1 MNNFSENAQTTA
13 SARPLAEQLD
23 WEKCDG
29 MIPAIVQ
36 HAASGEVLMQGFMT
50 REALEKT
57 QSTGQ
62 VTFFSRS
69 KQRLWTKGESS
80 GHVLQLVAISTDC
93 DQDSLLI
100 AANPVGPTCHKGTTS
115 CFHGHPLPPLGFL
128 AELEQILAARK
139 GADPATSYTAS
150 LYGKGTKRIA
160 QKVGEEG
167 VEVALAAMAKDR
179 EELINESADLLYHL
193 IVLLQNEGL
202 GLQDVVQRLYERH
215 NK

>member
-1 MNNFSENAQTTA
+1 MNNFSDNTQTSA
-13 SARPLAEQLD
+13 SARPLADQLD

-80 GHVLQLVAISTDC
+80 GNVLNLVTISTDC

-128 AELEQILAARK
+128 AELEQVLAARK

-193 IVLLQNEGL
+193 TVLLQNEGL
-202 GLQDVVQRLYERH
+202 ELKDVVQRLYERH
-215 NK
+215 QK

>member
-13 SARPLAEQLD
+13 SALPLADQLD
-23 WEKCDG
+23 WAKCDG

-57 QSTGQ
+57 QTTSQ

-80 GHVLQLVAISTDC
+80 GNVLQLVAISTDC

-115 CFHGHPLPPLGFL
+115 CFNGHPLPPLGFL
-128 AELEQILAARK
+128 AELEQVLASRK

-193 IVLLQNEGL
+193 TVLLQNEGL
-202 GLQDVVQRLYERH
+202 ELQDVVQRLYKRH

>member
-1 MNNFSENAQTTA
+1 MNNQAVDNAL
-13 SARPLAEQLD
+13 PLAERLD
-23 WEKCDG
+23 WAKCEG

-36 HAASGEVLMQGFMT
+36 HSLSGEVLMQGFMT
-50 REALEKT
+50 REALLAAAEE
-57 QSTGQ
+57 GDLAGGLGL
-62 VTFFSRS
+62 F
-69 KQRLWTKGESS
+69 QRLA
-80 GHVLQLVAISTDC
+80 GHVLKLVAITTDC

-100 AANPVGPTCHKGTTS
+100 AADPVGPTCHLGNPS
-115 CFHGHPLPPLGFL
+115 CFDGHPVPPLGFL
-128 AELEQILAARK
+128 AELEQILASRK

-193 IVLLQNEGL
+193 TVLLQNEGL
-202 GLQDVVQRLYERH
+202 GLKDVVQRLHERH
-215 NK
+215 TK

>member
-1 MNNFSENAQTTA
+1 MNNFSDNTQTSA
-13 SARPLAEQLD
+13 SARPLADQLD

-29 MIPAIVQ
+29 MIPAIIQ

-80 GHVLQLVAISTDC
+80 GNVLNLVTISTDC

-128 AELEQILAARK
+128 AELEQVLAARK

-193 IVLLQNEGL
+193 TVLLQNEGL
-202 GLQDVVQRLYERH
+202 ELKDVVQRLYERH
-215 NK
+215 QK

>member
-1 MNNFSENAQTTA
+1 MNNFSDNTQTTA

-23 WEKCDG
+23 WAKCDG

-57 QSTGQ
+57 QSSGQ

-80 GHVLQLVAISTDC
+80 GNVLQLVAISTDC

-128 AELEQILAARK
+128 AELEQVLAARK

-193 IVLLQNEGL
+193 TVLLQNERL

>member
-1 MNNFSENAQTTA
+1 M
-13 SARPLAEQLD
+13 L
-23 WEKCDG
+23 
-29 MIPAIVQ
+29 PAIVQ

-57 QSTGQ
+57 QTTGQ

-80 GHVLQLVAISTDC
+80 GNVLQLVAISTDC

-115 CFHGHPLPPLGFL
+115 CFHGHPVPPLGFL
-128 AELEQILAARK
+128 AELEQVLAARK

-193 IVLLQNEGL
+193 TVLLQNEGL
-202 GLQDVVQRLYERH
+202 GLQDVVQRLYKRH

>member
-1 MNNFSENAQTTA
+1 MNNQAVNNDVSLVE
-13 SARPLAEQLD
+13 RLD
-23 WEKCDG
+23 WAKCDG

-36 HAASGEVLMQGFMT
+36 HSLSGEVLMQGFMT
-50 REALEKT
+50 KEALEKT
-57 QSTGQ
+57 LATGQ

-80 GHVLQLVAISTDC
+80 SNVLKLVAISTDC
-93 DQDSLLI
+93 DQDSLLV
-100 AANPVGPTCHKGTTS
+100 AADPVGPTCHLGTPS
-115 CFHGHPLPPLGFL
+115 CFDGHPLPPLGFL

-150 LYGKGTKRIA
+150 LYAKGTKRIA

-193 IVLLQNEGL
+193 TVLLQNEGL
-202 GLQDVVQRLYERH
+202 ELKDVVQRLYERH

>member
-13 SARPLAEQLD
+13 NVRPLAEQLD
-23 WEKCDG
+23 WEKCEG

-57 QSTGQ
+57 LATSQ

-80 GHVLQLVAISTDC
+80 GNVLNLVAISTDC

-100 AANPVGPTCHKGTTS
+100 AANPVGPT
-115 CFHGHPLPPLGFL
+115 
-128 AELEQILAARK
+128 
-139 GADPATSYTAS
+139 
-150 LYGKGTKRIA
+150 
-160 QKVGEEG
+160 
-167 VEVALAAMAKDR
+167 
-179 EELINESADLLYHL
+179 
-193 IVLLQNEGL
+193 
-202 GLQDVVQRLYERH
+202 
-215 NK
+215 

>member
-1 MNNFSENAQTTA
+1 MNNFSDNTQISA
-13 SARPLAEQLD
+13 SARPLADQLD

-80 GHVLQLVAISTDC
+80 GNVLNLVTISTDC

-128 AELEQILAARK
+128 AELEQVLAARK

-193 IVLLQNEGL
+193 TVLLQNEGL
-202 GLQDVVQRLYERH
+202 ELKDVVQRLYERH
-215 NK
+215 QK